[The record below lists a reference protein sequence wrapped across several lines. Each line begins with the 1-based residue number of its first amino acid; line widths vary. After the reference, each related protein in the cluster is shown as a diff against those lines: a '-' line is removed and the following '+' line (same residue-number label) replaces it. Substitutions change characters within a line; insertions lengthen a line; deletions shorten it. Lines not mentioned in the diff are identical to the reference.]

1 MGSLPSRSA
10 AKALP
15 ATERENRIKHLP
27 AVTRA
32 TVTRIHTGDDP
43 AGLDLPRI
51 SLDDALSLVLK
62 NSSGFGGSNVCHLLR
77 RPI

>member
-1 MGSLPSRSA
+1 MGSLLSRSA

-32 TVTRIHTGDDP
+32 AFTRIHTGGDP
-43 AGLDLPRI
+43 TGLDPPRI
-51 SLDDALSLVLK
+51 SLDDAPSLVL
-62 NSSGFGGSNVCHLLR
+62 NHSSGLGGGNVGHLLR
-77 RPI
+77 RPT